1 MLDWPLLSLITWLPI
16 IGAVGVIALGR
27 RSPEPARVLA
37 LVIALVAFVLS
48 RLLCIG
54 CEQTTADMQFVEKTV
69 WIEAFNI
76 HYHLGIDGISLPL
89 ILLNTLIC
97 VLVVVSGW
105 NIKDRAHQ
113 YMGTFLI
120 FLALLIGDVAAPD
133 PI

>member
-48 RLLCIG
+48 LLLYIG
-54 CEQTTADMQFVEKTV
+54 FDQTTADMQFVEKTV

-76 HYHLGIDGISLPL
+76 NYHLGIGGISLPL
-89 ILLNTLIC
+89 IMLHTRIC
-97 VLVVVSGW
+97 VLVVVCGL
-105 NIKDRAHQ
+105 NITCKYVSLQ
-113 YMGTFLI
+113 C
-120 FLALLIGDVAAPD
+120 
-133 PI
+133 